1 MAFRRTA
8 ARSAARVGA
17 LAAGLAATTV
27 TVCTAIPTTATATT
41 ATATATA
48 ATDRTPGWSVHHV
61 TVDVRVGP
69 GDDRSCV
76 VDADIYKPDAASPTR
91 KRPAILTTNGFG
103 GAKDDS
109 NESAIARG
117 FVRQGYVVLAYTGLG
132 FPDSGCRI
140 TLDDP
145 DYDGKA
151 GRQLVDVLAGIR
163 SYTERGRA
171 RRLRIVRQ
179 ESPGDP
185 RVGMIGGSYGGQV
198 QYAVAMQDKRVDA
211 LIPIITWN
219 DLSYSLA
226 PNNTSATRGVGYA
239 TPGVGKRQWVGLFFG
254 VGLVSGAAGLPMDP
268 GRAVGCP
275 GFAPV
280 ACSAAARLTT
290 LGYPDATTLRLARHA
305 SVSSYLRR
313 VTAPTLV
320 VQGQRDTLFS
330 LQEAVAT
337 FRGLRAHG
345 NPARMIWQSW
355 GHSDGTPAPGELD
368 FDAASLRSSYLGN
381 RYLDWMNHYVRGDAS
396 AALGPRFSYFRD
408 WVAYDERP
416 RYAGRAVA
424 RAYAGRGGFDPD
436 PTASLYL
443 TGKVGLRTS
452 RSAVVP
458 GSAAYANAAAGPTS
472 YSETSGLEGRTVHR
486 EPFDAPGTFAAWTSR
501 PLARGVE
508 LVGSSTLTLRLSAPV
523 AARTQRTGP
532 GGMLVL
538 FAKLYDVA
546 PDGRQTLH
554 DRLVSPVRVTD
565 VGRPVRIR
573 MPAVA
578 QHFAPD
584 HRIRVAV
591 AASDAAYAGNA
602 VVQPVRVHTSPA
614 APSVLRMPLTGPL
627 SFR

>member
-1 MAFRRTA
+1 MASRRPA
-8 ARSAARVGA
+8 ALSVA
-17 LAAGLAATTV
+17 LAAALPAAALAVSTAAT
-27 TVCTAIPTTATATT
+27 TTATAG
-41 ATATATA
+41 TA
-48 ATDRTPGWSVHHV
+48 ATDRTPGWSVHHI
-61 TVDVRVGP
+61 TVEVKVGP
-69 GDDRSCV
+69 RGDRSCL
-76 VDADIYKPDAASPTR
+76 VDADIYKPDAARASR

-109 NESAIARG
+109 NESAIGRG

-145 DYDGKA
+145 DYDGRA
-151 GRQLVDVLAGIR
+151 GRQLVDVLAGTR
-163 SYTERGRA
+163 SYTERGQV
-171 RRLRIVRQ
+171 RRLRIVKQ

-198 QYAVAMQDKRVDA
+198 QYAVAMQDRRVDA
-211 LIPIITWN
+211 LIPMITWN

-226 PNNTSATRGVGYA
+226 PNNTSATRGVSSA

-268 GRAVGCP
+268 RRAVGCP
-275 GFAPV
+275 GFAPP
-280 ACSAAARLTT
+280 ACPAAARLAT
-290 LGYPDATTLRLARHA
+290 LGYPDAGAVRLARHA
-305 SVSSYLRR
+305 SVATYLHR

-320 VQGQRDTLFS
+320 VQGQQDTLFN

-381 RYLDWMNHYVRGDAS
+381 RFLNWMNHYVRGDAT

-416 RYAGRAVA
+416 GYAGRAVA
-424 RAYAGRGGFDPD
+424 GAYAERGSFDPH
-436 PTASLYL
+436 PTASLYF
-443 TGKVGLRTS
+443 TGTAGLRTS

-472 YSETSGLEGRTVHR
+472 YSETSGPAGGTVDR
-486 EPFDAPGTFAAWTSR
+486 DPSDAPGTFAAWTSR
-501 PLARGVE
+501 PLARGVD

-532 GGMLVL
+532 GGRLVL

-546 PDGRQTLH
+546 PGGRQTLQN
-554 DRLVSPVRVTD
+554 RLISPVRVTD
-565 VGRPVRIR
+565 VGTPVRIR

-578 QHFAPD
+578 QHFAPG

-591 AASDAAYAGNA
+591 AASDAAYAGNP
-602 VVQPVRVHTSPA
+602 VVQPVRVRTGPA
-614 APSVLRMPLTGPL
+614 APSVIRMPLTGPL